1 MISFNSFKRNNLN
14 LKGCTPQSVNM
25 LSTYSQC
32 TINAISLVASSLHLI
47 YWFVLYFTKGANNS
61 DRKSYFCQSTLTK
74 WQINPRLLLTIN
86 GLKTNKQ
93 KSPFYTKHSQIL
105 SVFLYSES
113 FLFFGSHFDS
123 LGFYQTPL
131 WFAVL
136 HKYFRSKQA
145 RYTHIWCRG
154 DYWTQLRR
162 HRDSE
167 ETQMK
172 PSIICYFPAN
182 SHAHTHT
189 STHTHTETARR
200 INWKVFLP
208 CLCICSVGL
217 VIYYSYTLFISLCL
231 FKNVFV

>member
-1 MISFNSFKRNNLN
+1 MISFNSFKRNNLV

-25 LSTYSQC
+25 SSTYSQC
-32 TINAISLVASSLHLI
+32 TINAIRLVASSLHLI

-145 RYTHIWCRG
+145 RYTLTSDVAVIIGPNWDG
-154 DYWTQLRR
+154 T
-162 HRDSE
+162 
-167 ETQMK
+167 ETQRK
-172 PSIICYFPAN
+172 RKWSLASSATFPQT
-182 SHAHTHT
+182 HTPTHTRVHTHT
-189 STHTHTETARR
+189 RKQHGE
-200 INWKVFLP
+200 
-208 CLCICSVGL
+208 
-217 VIYYSYTLFISLCL
+217 
-231 FKNVFV
+231 